1 MIEHV
6 TSRGC
11 SYFGLRVVWAETR
24 LGERLSWCRI
34 GSGLALVAVIS
45 LSALPRSAEAQVD
58 PIAFETVQAT
68 PKGTIGLGLVGA
80 ELGLIIPSVS
90 GLSEPWALAVFPIV
104 GATGGA
110 LAGYFALDKPG
121 RQKGSVAVLVVG
133 LAGVLPAIL
142 VTVKGVRQERQDRWE
157 PTPQIDLRTKKEQRA
172 FETAEA
178 GPGLLRRSRAGLR
191 IAAPAVTFSRKAPQ
205 DAETA
210 RMGGL
215 RDRTEMRLSLASG
228 VF

>member
-1 MIEHV
+1 
-6 TSRGC
+6 
-11 SYFGLRVVWAETR
+11 
-24 LGERLSWCRI
+24 LSWERI
-34 GSGLALVAVIS
+34 GCALALTAVIS

-58 PIAFETVQAT
+58 PAVFSDIQAT
-68 PKGTIGLGLVGA
+68 PKGAIGLGLVGA

-90 GLSEPWALAVFPIV
+90 GLNEAWALAVFPIV

-121 RQKGSVAVLVVG
+121 REKGSVAVLVVG

-142 VTVKGVRQERQDRWE
+142 VTVKGVRKERQDRWE
-157 PTPQIDLRTKKEQRA
+157 PTPQIDLRTEKEQRA

-178 GPGLLRRSRAGLR
+178 GPGLLRRSRSGLR
-191 IAAPAVTFSRKAPQ
+191 VAAPGVSFSRRAPQ
-205 DAETA
+205 DAETV

>member
-1 MIEHV
+1 
-6 TSRGC
+6 
-11 SYFGLRVVWAETR
+11 
-24 LGERLSWCRI
+24 LSWERI
-34 GSGLALVAVIS
+34 GCAFALVAVIS
-45 LSALPRSAEAQVD
+45 LSALPRHAEAQGQPAVPND
-58 PIAFETVQAT
+58 LRAT

-80 ELGLIIPSVS
+80 ELGLIVPSVS
-90 GLSEPWALAVFPIV
+90 GLSKTWALTVFPIV

-121 RQKGSVAVLVVG
+121 REKGSVAALVVG
-133 LAGVLPAIL
+133 LAGVLPSVLIA
-142 VTVKGVRQERQDRWE
+142 VKGVRRERQNRWE
-157 PTPQIDLRTKKEQRA
+157 PTPQIRVPSEKEQRA

-178 GPGLLRRSRAGLR
+178 GPGLLRRSRSGLR
-191 IAAPAVTFSRKAPQ
+191 VAVPGISFSRRAPQ

-215 RDRTEMRLSLASG
+215 RARTELGLSLASG

>member
-1 MIEHV
+1 M
-6 TSRGC
+6 
-11 SYFGLRVVWAETR
+11 
-24 LGERLSWCRI
+24 
-34 GSGLALVAVIS
+34 IS
-45 LSALPRSAEAQVD
+45 LSAVPRSAEAQVD
-58 PIAFETVQAT
+58 PAVFNNIQAT

-90 GLSEPWALAVFPIV
+90 GLNEAWALAVFPVI

-121 RQKGSVAVLVVG
+121 REKGSVAALVVG
-133 LAGVLPAIL
+133 LVGVLPAIL
-142 VTVKGVRQERQDRWE
+142 VTVKGVRKERQDRWE
-157 PTPQIDLRTKKEQRA
+157 PTPQIDLRTEKEQRA

-178 GPGLLRRSRAGLR
+178 GPGLLRRSRSGLR
-191 IAAPAVTFSRKAPQ
+191 VAAPGVSFSRRAPQ
-205 DAETA
+205 DAETV

>member
-1 MIEHV
+1 
-6 TSRGC
+6 
-11 SYFGLRVVWAETR
+11 
-24 LGERLSWCRI
+24 LSWERI
-34 GSGLALVAVIS
+34 GCAIALAAVIS
-45 LSALPRSAEAQVD
+45 LSVPPRVADAQVD
-58 PIAFETVQAT
+58 PVVFKDLRAT

-90 GLSEPWALAVFPIV
+90 GLNETWALTVFPIV
-104 GATGGA
+104 GAAGGA

-121 RQKGSVAVLVVG
+121 RQKGSVAALIVG
-133 LAGVLPAIL
+133 LFGVMPAIL

-157 PTPQIDLRTKKEQRA
+157 PTPQIDLRTEKEQRA

-178 GPGLLRRSRAGLR
+178 GPGLIRWSRSGLR
-191 IAAPAVTFSRKAPQ
+191 VAVPGVTFSKRAEQ

>member
-1 MIEHV
+1 MILHV

-11 SYFGLRVVWAETR
+11 SHFTLRVVLADTQLE
-24 LGERLSWCRI
+24 GNVSWDRI
-34 GSGLALVAVIS
+34 GGALALTAVVL
-45 LSALPRSAEAQVD
+45 LSAVPRGVEAQVD
-58 PIAFETVQAT
+58 PATFDSIRAT

-90 GLSEPWALAVFPIV
+90 GLNEAWALSVFPIV

-121 RQKGSVAVLVVG
+121 RQKGSVAALVVG
-133 LAGVLPAIL
+133 MVGVLPAIL

-157 PTPQIDLRTKKEQRA
+157 PEPQIDLRTEKEQRA
-172 FETAEA
+172 FEVAEA
-178 GPGLLRRSRAGLR
+178 GSGLFRRSRSGLR
-191 IAAPAVTFSRKAPQ
+191 IAAPGVTFSRRAPQ

-215 RDRTEMRLSLASG
+215 RDRTEMRLSLATG

>member
-1 MIEHV
+1 M
-6 TSRGC
+6 
-11 SYFGLRVVWAETR
+11 
-24 LGERLSWCRI
+24 SWERI
-34 GSGLALVAVIS
+34 GCALALTAVIS
-45 LSALPRSAEAQVD
+45 LSTLPRSAEAQVD
-58 PIAFETVQAT
+58 PAIFDNIRAT

-90 GLSEPWALAVFPIV
+90 GLNEAWALAVFPIV

-121 RQKGSVAVLVVG
+121 REKGSVAVLVVG
-133 LAGVLPAIL
+133 LVGVLPAIL
-142 VTVKGVRQERQDRWE
+142 VTVKGVRKERQDRWE
-157 PTPQIDLRTKKEQRA
+157 PTPRIDLRTEKEQRA

-178 GPGLLRRSRAGLR
+178 GPGLLRRSRSGLR
-191 IAAPAVTFSRKAPQ
+191 VAAPGMSFSRRAPQ
-205 DAETA
+205 DAETV

>member
-1 MIEHV
+1 M
-6 TSRGC
+6 
-11 SYFGLRVVWAETR
+11 
-24 LGERLSWCRI
+24 SWERI
-34 GSGLALVAVIS
+34 GCALALGAAIS
-45 LSALPRSAEAQVD
+45 LSAVPRSAEAQVD
-58 PIAFETVQAT
+58 PAVFNNIQAT

-90 GLSEPWALAVFPIV
+90 GLNEAWALAVFPVI

-121 RQKGSVAVLVVG
+121 REKGSVAALVVG
-133 LAGVLPAIL
+133 LVGVLPAIL
-142 VTVKGVRQERQDRWE
+142 VTVKGVRKERQDRWE
-157 PTPQIDLRTKKEQRA
+157 PTPQIDLRTEKEQRA

-178 GPGLLRRSRAGLR
+178 GPGLLRRSRSGLR
-191 IAAPAVTFSRKAPQ
+191 VAAPGMSFSRRAPQ
-205 DAETA
+205 DAETV

>member
-1 MIEHV
+1 M
-6 TSRGC
+6 
-11 SYFGLRVVWAETR
+11 
-24 LGERLSWCRI
+24 SWERI
-34 GSGLALVAVIS
+34 GCALALGAVIS
-45 LSALPRSAEAQVD
+45 LSAVPRSAEAQVD
-58 PIAFETVQAT
+58 PAVFNNIQAT

-90 GLSEPWALAVFPIV
+90 GLNEAWALAVFPVI

-121 RQKGSVAVLVVG
+121 REKGSVAALVVG
-133 LAGVLPAIL
+133 LVGVLPAIL
-142 VTVKGVRQERQDRWE
+142 VTVKGVRKERQDRWE
-157 PTPQIDLRTKKEQRA
+157 PTPQIDLRTEKEQRA

-178 GPGLLRRSRAGLR
+178 GPGLLRRSRSGLR
-191 IAAPAVTFSRKAPQ
+191 VAAPGMSFSRRAPQ
-205 DAETA
+205 DAETV

>member
-1 MIEHV
+1 M
-6 TSRGC
+6 
-11 SYFGLRVVWAETR
+11 
-24 LGERLSWCRI
+24 SWEQI
-34 GSGLALVAVIS
+34 GVAISLVAVIS
-45 LSALPRSAEAQVD
+45 LSAAPRTAGAQNESVV
-58 PIAFETVQAT
+58 FSETRAT

-90 GLSEPWALAVFPIV
+90 GLNKAWALSVFPIA
-104 GATGGA
+104 GAAGGA

-121 RQKGSVAVLVVG
+121 RNKGSVAVLVVG
-133 LAGVLPAIL
+133 LAGVMPAIL
-142 VTVKGVRQERQDRWE
+142 ATVKGVRKERQDRWE
-157 PTPQIDLRTKKEQRA
+157 PAPQIQIRSEKEQRA

-178 GPGLLRRSRAGLR
+178 GPGLLRRSRSGLR
-191 IAAPAVTFSRKAPQ
+191 VAVPALSFSKRAPQ

>member
-1 MIEHV
+1 M
-6 TSRGC
+6 
-11 SYFGLRVVWAETR
+11 
-24 LGERLSWCRI
+24 
-34 GSGLALVAVIS
+34 
-45 LSALPRSAEAQVD
+45 
-58 PIAFETVQAT
+58 TVF
-68 PKGTIGLGLVGA
+68 PVVGA
-80 ELGLIIPSVS
+80 
-90 GLSEPWALAVFPIV
+90 A
-104 GATGGA
+104 GGA

-121 RQKGSVAVLVVG
+121 REKGSVAALVVG

-157 PTPQIDLRTKKEQRA
+157 PTPQIDLRTEKEQRA

-178 GPGLLRRSRAGLR
+178 GPGLIRRSRSGLR
-191 IAAPAVTFSRKAPQ
+191 VAMPGVSFSHRAQ
-205 DAETA
+205 GDAETA

>member
-1 MIEHV
+1 MGGDADGGEIE
-6 TSRGC
+6 
-11 SYFGLRVVWAETR
+11 
-24 LGERLSWCRI
+24 LGTDRI
-34 GSGLALVAVIS
+34 GCALALGAVIS
-45 LSALPRSAEAQVD
+45 LSAAPRSAEAQVD
-58 PIAFETVQAT
+58 PAVFNNIQAT

-90 GLSEPWALAVFPIV
+90 GLNEAWALAVFPVI

-121 RQKGSVAVLVVG
+121 REKGSVAALVVG
-133 LAGVLPAIL
+133 LVGVLPAIL
-142 VTVKGVRQERQDRWE
+142 VTVKGVRKERQDRWE
-157 PTPQIDLRTKKEQRA
+157 PTPQIDLRTEKEQRA

-178 GPGLLRRSRAGLR
+178 GPGLLRRSRSGLR
-191 IAAPAVTFSRKAPQ
+191 VAAPGMSFSRRAPQ
-205 DAETA
+205 DAETV

>member
-1 MIEHV
+1 
-6 TSRGC
+6 
-11 SYFGLRVVWAETR
+11 
-24 LGERLSWCRI
+24 
-34 GSGLALVAVIS
+34 
-45 LSALPRSAEAQVD
+45 
-58 PIAFETVQAT
+58 
-68 PKGTIGLGLVGA
+68 LGLVGA

-90 GLSEPWALAVFPIV
+90 GLNEAWALSVFPIV
-104 GATGGA
+104 GAAGGA

-121 RQKGSVAVLVVG
+121 REKGSVAALVVG

-172 FETAEA
+172 FEIAEA
-178 GPGLLRRSRAGLR
+178 GSGLLRRSRSGFRA
-191 IAAPAVTFSRKAPQ
+191 AAPGVTFSRKALQ
-205 DAETA
+205 NAETA

>member
-1 MIEHV
+1 MIPHV
-6 TSRGC
+6 RSRGC
-11 SYFGLRVVWAETR
+11 SHFGLRVVWAETQM
-24 LGERLSWCRI
+24 GERLSWERI
-34 GSGLALVAVIS
+34 GCALALGAVIS
-45 LSALPRSAEAQVD
+45 LSAAPRSAEAQVD
-58 PIAFETVQAT
+58 PAVFNNIQAT

-90 GLSEPWALAVFPIV
+90 GLNEAWALAVFPVI

-121 RQKGSVAVLVVG
+121 REKGSVAALVVG
-133 LAGVLPAIL
+133 LVGVLPAIL
-142 VTVKGVRQERQDRWE
+142 VTVKGVRKERQDRWE
-157 PTPQIDLRTKKEQRA
+157 PTPQIDLRTEKEQRA

-178 GPGLLRRSRAGLR
+178 GPGLLRRSRSGLR
-191 IAAPAVTFSRKAPQ
+191 VAAPGMSFSRRAPQ
-205 DAETA
+205 DAETV

>member
-1 MIEHV
+1 MSWE
-6 TSRGC
+6 RMGC
-11 SYFGLRVVWAETR
+11 AVAVA
-24 LGERLSWCRI
+24 
-34 GSGLALVAVIS
+34 ALVALAAV
-45 LSALPRSAEAQVD
+45 PRTAEAQLD
-58 PIAFETVQAT
+58 PATLDTVQAT

-90 GLSEPWALAVFPIV
+90 GLNEAWALSVFPVV
-104 GATGGA
+104 GAAGGA

-121 RQKGSVAVLVVG
+121 RNKGSVAALVVG

-157 PTPQIDLRTKKEQRA
+157 PTPQIDLRTEKEQRA

-178 GPGLLRRSRAGLR
+178 GPGLLRRSRSGLR
-191 IAAPAVTFSRKAPQ
+191 VAAPGVTFSRRAPE
-205 DAETA
+205 DAETV

-215 RDRTEMRLSLASG
+215 RERTEMRLSLASG